1 MENNIN
7 ITGRDNKIIPIAKPQ
22 IGIEELENVK
32 DVLLSGKL
40 AQGEYVADFEKKFA
54 SYIGVKYAIAT
65 NSGTSALHTALAS
78 IGVKKEEQVITS
90 DFSFLSSASSIIM
103 QGAKPI
109 FCDID
114 PDNYNISNNHLR
126 QKINKKTSAI
136 IPVHLYGQPC
146 EMDEIMEI
154 AKENNLIVI
163 EDACQA
169 HGAEYKNKKVGSI
182 GNIGVFS
189 FYPTKNITTGEGG
202 MLTTNNEDI
211 ARKARMFRNHG
222 QTKRYSHDFLGYNYR
237 MTDIAAAIGIVQ
249 LEKLDSFNKKR
260 KENAMLLTK
269 ELKDIKG
276 LITPFVK
283 DYVNHVFH
291 QYTIRLENIFPVSR
305 DKLANNLKENN
316 IGFGIYYPKPI
327 HRQGLLEKLGY
338 TDENVNCPNS
348 IDISEKVLSLPIHP
362 AVSKKD
368 IKKIAEVIKLV
379 GEQKIW
385 MSA

>member
-154 AKENNLIVI
+154 AKQNNLMVI

-169 HGAEYKNKKVGSI
+169 HGAESVS
-182 GNIGVFS
+182 
-189 FYPTKNITTGEGG
+189 
-202 MLTTNNEDI
+202 
-211 ARKARMFRNHG
+211 
-222 QTKRYSHDFLGYNYR
+222 
-237 MTDIAAAIGIVQ
+237 
-249 LEKLDSFNKKR
+249 
-260 KENAMLLTK
+260 
-269 ELKDIKG
+269 
-276 LITPFVK
+276 
-283 DYVNHVFH
+283 
-291 QYTIRLENIFPVSR
+291 YTHLRAHE
-305 DKLANNLKENN
+305 
-316 IGFGIYYPKPI
+316 
-327 HRQGLLEKLGY
+327 
-338 TDENVNCPNS
+338 T
-348 IDISEKVLSLPIHP
+348 
-362 AVSKKD
+362 
-368 IKKIAEVIKLV
+368 
-379 GEQKIW
+379 
-385 MSA
+385 